1 VQRPVHAPEGSRRDP
16 AKRLFHPEALHYIA
30 ETLGETSAG
39 SVMSQ
44 ASTVRATSSCRTR
57 LRRLGLLT
65 SAALLLGAPAAIAQ
79 QYGSVG
85 SSVTVD
91 YGVLDSLGGSGPN
104 LPAMLSTGGYP
115 QASPY
120 ATPYAAT
127 PYAATPYGGQAPLLQ
142 PPAGTPRSTLTVQGA
157 AGTGAAGTGGIHLIP
172 PSEFKNRTATTPP
185 AAAPTP
191 APAPQVA
198 ASPTPPPPPTAVEAP
213 PAPTPPSPPASPPAA
228 AVPMPEP
235 PKPAPEATQQ
245 AAAPEPAPPPPPP
258 APEPAAAPEPAP
270 PPPPPA
276 AAEAPAPESNLVA
289 GGALTGEEESAPAA
303 SEDEEETPPAPD
315 IVEEAAPETAPEAA
329 EAAPADAEAEETQT
343 AALPPAAM
351 VEGQVSVT
359 FGEGASE
366 LSPEARSALDEVAD
380 RLRGDDGLR
389 VQLLAYAAAVD
400 DNTSR
405 ARRMSL
411 SRALAVRSYL
421 IEKGVRSTRMDVRAL
436 GSNVEGEPADR
447 VDIIPQAQ

>member
-1 VQRPVHAPEGSRRDP
+1 
-16 AKRLFHPEALHYIA
+16 LFHLEALHYIA

-44 ASTVRATSSCRTR
+44 ASTVRATSSCRTK

-65 SAALLLGAPAAIAQ
+65 SATLLLGAPAAIAQ

-91 YGVLDSLGGSGPN
+91 YGVLDSLGGGEPN
-104 LPAMLSTGGYP
+104 LPALLSTGGYP

-120 ATPYAAT
+120 AT

-142 PPAGTPRSTLTVQGA
+142 PPAGTPRSTLTVPGSAGA
-157 AGTGAAGTGGIHLIP
+157 ATGLGGGTGSSGITLIP
-172 PSEFKNRTATTPP
+172 PSEFKNRTAATPP

-191 APAPQVA
+191 APAPAPAPQVA
-198 ASPTPPPPPTAVEAP
+198 AEPTPPPPPTAVEAP
-213 PAPTPPSPPASPPAA
+213 PAPTPPSPPASPAAA

-235 PKPAPEATQQ
+235 PEPAPEATQE
-245 AAAPEPAPPPPPP
+245 AAAPEPAPPP
-258 APEPAAAPEPAP
+258 APEPVAAPEPAP

-276 AAEAPAPESNLVA
+276 AAETPAPESNLVA
-289 GGALTGEEESAPAA
+289 GGALTGNDETGDDQSAA
-303 SEDEEETPPAPD
+303 SDDEEETPPAPE
-315 IVEEAAPETAPEAA
+315 IVEETAPEPAPETAPETAPEAA
-329 EAAPADAEAEETQT
+329 EAAPADADAEETQT

-380 RLRGDDGLR
+380 RLRGDEALR
-389 VQLLAYAAAVD
+389 VQLLAYAAAID

>member
-1 VQRPVHAPEGSRRDP
+1 
-16 AKRLFHPEALHYIA
+16 
-30 ETLGETSAG
+30 
-39 SVMSQ
+39 MSQ
-44 ASTVRATSSCRTR
+44 ASTVRATSSCRTK

-65 SAALLLGAPAAIAQ
+65 GAALLLGAPAAVAQ

-91 YGVLDSLGGSGPN
+91 YGVLDSLGGGEPN

-115 QASPY
+115 QPSPYASPY
-120 ATPYAAT
+120 AT
-127 PYAATPYGGQAPLLQ
+127 TPYGGQAPLLQ

-157 AGTGAAGTGGIHLIP
+157 PAAAPGGGTGSSGITLIP
-172 PSEFKNRTATTPP
+172 PSEFKTRTAATPP
-185 AAAPTP
+185 APAPTPAPAP

-198 ASPTPPPPPTAVEAP
+198 AEPTPPPPPTPVEAP
-213 PAPTPPSPPASPPAA
+213 PEPTPPSPPAA
-228 AVPMPEP
+228 AVPTPEP
-235 PKPAPEATQQ
+235 PASAESAPPEPAQQ
-245 AAAPEPAPPPPPP
+245 AAAPEAPPPPPP

-303 SEDEEETPPAPD
+303 SEEAAGADEEETPPAPD
-315 IVEEAAPETAPEAA
+315 VVEEAAPAPAPETA
-329 EAAPADAEAEETQT
+329 EAAPAEADAEETQT

-351 VEGQVSVT
+351 VEGQVSVIFAT
-359 FGEGASE
+359 GASD
-366 LSPEARSALDEVAD
+366 LSPEAKSALDEVAD
-380 RLRGDDGLR
+380 RLRGDEGLR
-389 VQLLAYAAAVD
+389 VQLLAYAAAID

>member
-1 VQRPVHAPEGSRRDP
+1 
-16 AKRLFHPEALHYIA
+16 
-30 ETLGETSAG
+30 
-39 SVMSQ
+39 MSQ
-44 ASTVRATSSCRTR
+44 ASTVRASRPCRTK

-65 SAALLLGAPAAIAQ
+65 GAALLLGAPSAVAQ

-91 YGVLDSLGGSGPN
+91 YGVLDSLGGGEPN

-115 QASPY
+115 QPSPY
-120 ATPYAAT
+120 AS

-142 PPAGTPRSTLTVQGA
+142 PPAGTPRSTLTVQGPP
-157 AGTGAAGTGGIHLIP
+157 GAATAPGGGTGGSGITLIP
-172 PSEFKNRTATTPP
+172 PSEFKNRTAATPP
-185 AAAPTP
+185 APAPTP
-191 APAPQVA
+191 APAPAQQVA
-198 ASPTPPPPPTAVEAP
+198 AEPTPPPPPTPGEAP
-213 PAPTPPSPPASPPAA
+213 PAPTPPTPPAA

-235 PKPAPEATQQ
+235 PASAESAPPEPAPEATQE
-245 AAAPEPAPPPPPP
+245 AAAPEPPP

-270 PPPPPA
+270 PPPPPV
-276 AAEAPAPESNLVA
+276 AAETPAPESSLAA

-303 SEDEEETPPAPD
+303 SEDEEEAPLFPEV
-315 IVEEAAPETAPEAA
+315 VEEAAPAAAPETAPETA
-329 EAAPADAEAEETQT
+329 EAAPADTDAEDTQT

-351 VEGQVSVT
+351 VEGQVSVVFAT
-359 FGEGASE
+359 GASD
-366 LSPEARSALDEVAD
+366 LSPEAKSSLDEVAD
-380 RLRGDDGLR
+380 RLRGDEGLR
-389 VQLLAYAAAVD
+389 VQLLAYAAAID